1 MRSNLFNKMHSS
13 VLVLGFVAI
22 ASAWPKPPTPACKD
36 IEIPITV
43 SAPRFIINATV
54 EDNWDAAALTLN
66 LTRRDSGMTADPLPI
81 AGATSTAEESTYT
94 IGATLC
100 GTGGP
105 MLVLTHG
112 IIESKLCVAKTLVSQ
127 SGKAGLIEVA

>member
-1 MRSNLFNKMHSS
+1 MLGS
-13 VLVLGFVAI
+13 VFVLGLAAV
-22 ASAWPKPPTPACKD
+22 ASAWPKPPAPICRE

-43 SAPRFIINATV
+43 STPRFIINATI

-66 LTRRDSGMTADPLPI
+66 LTRRDSGMSADPLPI
-81 AGATSTAEESTYT
+81 AGATSTVEESTYT

-112 IIESKLCVAKTLVSQ
+112 IIESKLCVAKMLD
-127 SGKAGLIEVA
+127 G